1 MTPTTPT
8 STSPSPPR
16 RPQASSE
23 PLQIPVGLTCTV
35 TEPDVPDGWA
45 LAGIAPDGGQVTIG
59 TEPSEVTITN
69 TRVQGSLVVQKVTE
83 GAALGAGT
91 EFAVDVDCSD
101 GFSDTVDLDVGDQGA
116 AFEVIDGIASGS
128 TCTITEDDPPDG
140 WELVDITPNPVV
152 IGTDETAPAVV
163 TVTNRRETGRLDI
176 VKQAVG
182 PIAGAGQ
189 NFTVHLD
196 CPGDQYD
203 TDLTMRVPGDNG
215 DTTATVGGIP
225 TGVECT
231 ITETDL
237 PDGWTLTGIEPE
249 PGHGHRHRRGGRR
262 HDHQHPDPRR
272 AHRHQAAR
280 RRRRRRRHHLH
291 HARGLPGR
299 RHRPGRDPHGH
310 RR

>member
-1 MTPTTPT
+1 M
-8 STSPSPPR
+8 
-16 RPQASSE
+16 
-23 PLQIPVGLTCTV
+23 
-35 TEPDVPDGWA
+35 
-45 LAGIAPDGGQVTIG
+45 
-59 TEPSEVTITN
+59 
-69 TRVQGSLVVQKVTE
+69 
-83 GAALGAGT
+83 
-91 EFAVDVDCSD
+91 
-101 GFSDTVDLDVGDQGA
+101 
-116 AFEVIDGIASGS
+116 IDGIASGS

-152 IGTDETAPAVV
+152 IGTDQTAPAVV

-203 TDLTMRVPGDNG
+203 TDLTMRVPGDDG

-237 PDGWTLTGIEPE
+237 PDGWALTGIEPNPVTVTDTDDE
-249 PGHGHRHRRGGRR
+249 VDATITNTRILGGLTVTKRLDGDVAGADTTFTM
-262 HDHQHPDPRR
+262 HVACPDADIDQDLTLTVTDGESASDTIDGIPTGVACTVTETDMPDGWRLDVI
-272 AHRHQAAR
+272 APEQV
-280 RRRRRRRHHLH
+280 
-291 HARGLPGR
+291 
-299 RHRPGRDPHGH
+299 RD
-310 RR
+310 R